1 MLLAAQQQEV
11 ELGFGLPII
20 VGCVNSDLRMIVM
33 MQFAIWLDC
42 LFRNA
47 INRMPNV
54 SDSMNMNL
62 KCLILSIQFLA
73 QHLKNL
79 QKLAL

>member
-1 MLLAAQQQEV
+1 MLLAAQQQEA

-33 MQFAIWLDC
+33 MQFVIWLDC

-47 INRMPNV
+47 IKLMPNV
-54 SDSMNMNL
+54 SVSTNMNL
-62 KCLILSIQFLA
+62 KC
-73 QHLKNL
+73 
-79 QKLAL
+79 